1 LTESEALERRE
12 RGLGNDV
19 EVRTGRT
26 YRDIA
31 RANLFT
37 TYNNILFVIG
47 VALVTLG
54 RYYDA
59 ATSVGIGL
67 VNALIGTVQ
76 EVRAKRQLDRIAVVS
91 TPRGTVVR
99 EGSERS
105 VDPAE
110 LVVDD
115 IVRIGAGD
123 QVVVD
128 GMVVGD
134 GALEVDESLLTGE
147 PDLISK
153 RAGEAGGWP

>member
-1 LTESEALERRE
+1 MEEIRGLTESEARERRK

-37 TYNNILFVIG
+37 MYNNILFVIG
-47 VALVTLG
+47 VALIVLG

-67 VNALIGTVQ
+67 VNALIGTAQ
-76 EVRAKRQLDRIAVVS
+76 EVRAKRQLDRIALVS
-91 TPRGTVVR
+91 TPKVNVVR
-99 EGSERS
+99 EGRDRRI
-105 VDPAE
+105 DPAE
-110 LVVDD
+110 LVVGDV
-115 IVRIGAGD
+115 VRIGAGD

-128 GMVVGD
+128 GAVLGD
-134 GALEVDESLLTGE
+134 GAL
-147 PDLISK
+147 
-153 RAGEAGGWP
+153 GWTSRYLPASRT